1 MKIFLRQKGKGGC
14 VKHTTVVIIG
24 GGATGIGILRDLSM
38 RGVKAVL
45 LEQGGIASGASS
57 RFHGLLHSGGRYAVK
72 DNEAAKEC
80 IEENMI
86 LRRIGRECVEESEGF
101 FVLSQQDDP
110 DYEKPWVEA
119 CAKAGIK
126 AEPVDVK
133 EALRL
138 EPNLDPGIKAVY
150 RVPDSSVD
158 GFRLVWHN
166 AMSARRYGGE
176 MLTHH
181 EVFAIDQEDG
191 KVQGVRARNLVTG
204 EEVRIACDVVVNAAG
219 SWAAKVAELVGLEV
233 GVQPDRGTLVAFNHR
248 FTSRVINRLHMSS
261 DGDIFVPHGSITI
274 LGTTSFHADRPD
286 AHEAPTEDVLK
297 LLDIGEVLVPNLRS
311 YRILRA
317 FAGTRPLYVAKG
329 SAAGRAASRG
339 FHISDH
345 SEEGI
350 DGLFSIFGGKFTTYR
365 LMAEKLCDL
374 VCEKL
379 GVHAECRT
387 AIEPLIADPSPAMME
402 KAAKYFPVHS
412 VPLVANRL
420 GDAFPIVVEKASAMK
435 SNPLLCEC
443 EMVTRAEIEYVA
455 SDPSSQSMTDVRLRT
470 RLGMGTCQ
478 GTYCSLRTIGALT
491 ECRVPFPLS
500 PSDNLR
506 EFLQER
512 WKGLRP
518 ALWGLQAREM
528 ELGRAVYAATLN
540 IDGAKDEQKN

>member
-1 MKIFLRQKGKGGC
+1 MKILPDKGQGGS

-38 RGVKAVL
+38 RGVKAIL

-57 RFHGLLHSGGRYAVK
+57 RYHGLLHSGGRYAVK

-86 LRRIGRECVEESEGF
+86 LRRIGKECVEESEGF
-101 FVLSQQDDP
+101 FVLTQQDDP
-110 DYEKPWVEA
+110 DFEKPWVEA
-119 CAKAGIK
+119 CGRAGIK
-126 AEPVDVK
+126 AEQVDVK

-138 EPNLDPGIKAVY
+138 EPALDPTIRSVY

-181 EVFAIDQEDG
+181 EVVAIEQEAG
-191 KVQGVRARNLVTG
+191 RVKGVRARNLMTG
-204 EEVRIACDVVVNAAG
+204 EEVRISCDMVVNAAG
-219 SWAAKVAELVGLEV
+219 SWAAKIVELVGLEV
-233 GVQPDRGTLVAFNHR
+233 GVQPDRGTLIAFNHR
-248 FTSRVINRLHMSS
+248 FTSRIINRLHQSS

-286 AHEAPTEDVLK
+286 AHDVPTADILK
-297 LLDIGEVLVPNLRS
+297 LLDIGEVLIPNLRS
-311 YRILRA
+311 HRILRA
-317 FAGTRPLYVAKG
+317 FAGTRPLYVPKG
-329 SAAGRAASRG
+329 AAAGRGASRG
-339 FHISDH
+339 FHVSDH
-345 SEEGI
+345 AEEGLE
-350 DGLFSIFGGKFTTYR
+350 GMVSIFGGKFTTYR
-365 LMAEKLCDL
+365 LMAEKLCNL
-374 VCEKL
+374 VCQKL

-387 AIEPLIADPSPAMME
+387 AIEPIIESASPEMLE
-402 KAAKYFPVHS
+402 KAAKYFPVHG
-412 VPLVANRL
+412 VPLAANRL
-420 GDAFPIVVEKASAMK
+420 GEAFPIVVEKAAAMK

-443 EMVTRAEIEYVA
+443 EMVSRAEIEYVA
-455 SDPSSQSMTDVRLRT
+455 ADPASQNLTDVRLRT

-491 ECRVPFPLS
+491 ECKTPFAMS
-500 PSDNLR
+500 PADNLR
-506 EFLQER
+506 DFLQER

-528 ELGRAVYAATLN
+528 DLGRAVYAATLN
-540 IDGAKDEQKN
+540 IDGAKNEQKN

>member
-1 MKIFLRQKGKGGC
+1 MKKMSRTKGQGGY
-14 VKHTTVVIIG
+14 VKHTTVVIVG

-57 RFHGLLHSGGRYAVK
+57 RYHGLLHSGGRYAVK
-72 DNEAAKEC
+72 DNEAAREC

-86 LRRIGRECVEESEGF
+86 LRHIGRECVEESEGF
-101 FVLSQQDDP
+101 FVLTRQDDP
-110 DYEKPWVEA
+110 AYEKPWVEA
-119 CAKAGIK
+119 CARAGIK

-138 EPNLDPGIKAVY
+138 EPNLDPTIKSVY

-158 GFRLVWHN
+158 GFRLIWHN
-166 AMSARRYGGE
+166 AMSSRRYGGE
-176 MLTHH
+176 MLTYH
-181 EVFAIDQEDG
+181 EVVAIEQEGG
-191 KVQGVRARNLVTG
+191 KVKAVRARNRITG
-204 EEVRIACDVVVNAAG
+204 EELCISCDMVVNAAG
-219 SWAAKVAELVGLEV
+219 SWAAKIVELVGLEV
-233 GVQPDRGTLVAFNHR
+233 GVQPDRGTLIAFNHR
-248 FTSRVINRLHMSS
+248 FTSRIINRLHMSS

-286 AHEAPTEDVLK
+286 AHDVPTEDVLR
-297 LLDIGEVLVPNLRS
+297 LLDIGEVLIPKLRS
-311 YRILRA
+311 YRILRT
-317 FAGTRPLYVAKG
+317 FAGTRPLYVSKG

-345 SEEGI
+345 SEEGLE
-350 DGLFSIFGGKFTTYR
+350 GMVSIFGGKFTTYR

-374 VCEKL
+374 VCSKL

-387 AIEPLIADPSPAMME
+387 AVEPIIESPSPALME
-402 KAAKYFPVHS
+402 KATKYFPVHS
-412 VPLVANRL
+412 VPLAANRL
-420 GDAFPIVVEKASAMK
+420 GDAFPIVVEKAAAMK

-443 EMVTRAEIEYVA
+443 EMVSRAEIEYVA
-455 SDPSSQSMTDVRLRT
+455 SDPSSHSLTDVRLRT

-491 ECRVPFPLS
+491 ECRIPFPMS
-500 PSDNLR
+500 PAENLR
-506 EFLQER
+506 DFLQER
-512 WKGLRP
+512 WRGLRP

-540 IDGAKDEQKN
+540 IDGAKNEQKN